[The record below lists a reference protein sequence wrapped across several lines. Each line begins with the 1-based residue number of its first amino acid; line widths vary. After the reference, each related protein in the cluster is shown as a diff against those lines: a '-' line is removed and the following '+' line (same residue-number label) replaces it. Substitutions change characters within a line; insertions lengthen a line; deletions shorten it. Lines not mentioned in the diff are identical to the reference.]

1 MYPQLHVISTGE
13 DSAEQLLAKVSDI
26 HHDIDFIHLREKHWT
41 EKEVKKTAN
50 QLMKVGVPREKII
63 INTLAQ
69 VAHTVGVQGVQ
80 LPSNQGNLTKV
91 KKMYPELIVG
101 SSVHSVS
108 EAISKEKE
116 GADYLM
122 FGHVFASDSKRDK
135 APRGIQ
141 ALQEVI
147 DHVRIPVIAIGGITP
162 SVTKKVLHI
171 GAGGIA
177 VLSGIL
183 KAKEVKKAVHQ
194 YKQAMEGW
202 E

>member
-1 MYPQLHVISTGE
+1 M
-13 DSAEQLLAKVSDI
+13 
-26 HHDIDFIHLREKHWT
+26 HWT

-80 LPSNQGNLTKV
+80 LPSNQDNLTKV

-108 EAISKEKE
+108 EAISKEKG

-135 APRGIQ
+135 ADRK
-141 ALQEVI
+141 
-147 DHVRIPVIAIGGITP
+147 
-162 SVTKKVLHI
+162 SVV
-171 GAGGIA
+171 
-177 VLSGIL
+177 
-183 KAKEVKKAVHQ
+183 
-194 YKQAMEGW
+194 
-202 E
+202 